1 MIRETINNILPK
13 ISTNLWGEN
22 PKIPTNLVNNI
33 SRPLTTTA
41 LVVMEGGEGENP
53 LIINTQILPHQLTT
67 TALRTSVVMDG
78 KILSS

>member
-33 SRPLTTTA
+33 SRQTLA
-41 LVVMEGGEGENP
+41 A
-53 LIINTQILPHQLTT
+53 H
-67 TALRTSVVMDG
+67 
-78 KILSS
+78 LSPQP